1 MSEASALI
9 VHTEGPIQHIRL
21 NRPERLNAIDTEQD
35 ERILQAVLAAGEDP
49 SVRVIAFSGEG
60 RAFCSGHDMRPM
72 KEGSAPKH
80 VWPERYHSRLV
91 DLSIG
96 LGPLLLQEVSTAI
109 RNIPKPTV
117 ALIHGYALGAGY
129 GLALCCDFRL
139 ATTDCRLGDPRV
151 HRAMRL
157 SEGWLYILPRLVP
170 AGHAARIALLGEPIS
185 GVEAERIGLVHRTYP
200 PDRDLR
206 ESAHEFLLGLAGLH
220 PQTYA
225 FIKRQILDGLDL
237 SYDEALAHH
246 PRL

>member
-9 VHTEGPIQHIRL
+9 VYSEGPIRHIRL

-35 ERILQAVLAAGEDP
+35 ERILQAVLDAGEDP

-72 KEGSAPKH
+72 KEGAAPKH
-80 VWPERYHSRLV
+80 MWPERYHSRLV

-96 LGPLLLQEVSTAI
+96 LGPLLLQEVSTVI
-109 RNIPKPTV
+109 RNVAKPTA
-117 ALIHGYALGAGY
+117 ALIQGYALGAGY

-185 GVEAERIGLVHRTYP
+185 GVEAERIGLVHCTYP
-200 PDRDLR
+200 PDQDLR
-206 ESAHEFLLGLAGLH
+206 ESAREFLLRLAGLD

-237 SYDEALAHH
+237 RYEAALAHH